1 MIDEIQGSSI
11 DWKHKI
17 SLWMTG
23 IGSYY
28 VFTWVYDYL
37 IISGLL
43 LYFGVLNG
51 GILAMVL
58 STFIDLLSLKF
69 YDWLKKDWLTLET
82 IKGLDDKKGFV
93 GKLFRFVHDK
103 GSIITVLTLSLVL
116 NAFVVT
122 AYMRRGA
129 YQYNGMTKRD
139 WTIFLTSSIA
149 GNGYW
154 ILAIAGGVTFIR
166 ELLMSVL

>member
-1 MIDEIQGSSI
+1 MADKTQIIYT

-17 SLWMTG
+17 GLWTTG

-51 GILAMVL
+51 GIIAMIL
-58 STFIDLLSLKF
+58 STFIDLLSIKF

-82 IKGLDDKKGFV
+82 IKELDEKKGIV

-103 GSIITVLTLSLVL
+103 GYVITVLSLSFFL
-116 NAFVVT
+116 NAFLVT
-122 AYMRRGA
+122 AYMRHGA
-129 YQYNGMTKRD
+129 FQYNGMTKRD
-139 WTIFLTSSIA
+139 WVIFLTSSIV

-154 ILAIAGGVTFIR
+154 ILAFAGGITVIK
-166 ELLMSVL
+166 EILISIL